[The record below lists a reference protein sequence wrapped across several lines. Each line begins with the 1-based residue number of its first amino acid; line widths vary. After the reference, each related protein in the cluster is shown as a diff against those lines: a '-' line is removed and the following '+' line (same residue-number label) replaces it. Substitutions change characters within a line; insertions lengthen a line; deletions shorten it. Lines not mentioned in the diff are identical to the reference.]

1 MAESLEGPAPL
12 LAVSG
17 LTVSLGHP
25 QAAVV
30 REVGFSIHD
39 HEIAGIAGESGS
51 GKSVTAL
58 SLARLLPP
66 AARARYAGEVRL
78 RGIPGNLLQSG
89 QRTLRR
95 IRGKRLGY
103 IFQEPSAS
111 FNPVFTIRD
120 HLSEILKAA
129 NVPTCRHQERIAR
142 ALQEVGLPA
151 DEATLRAYP
160 GDFSGGMLQR
170 TAIACALLGDPDLL
184 VADEPTTALDT
195 LTQRKIV
202 DLLLRLNHEKGMAV
216 LFISH
221 DLGLLKEMCSQLL
234 VMQAGAVVESGKSAD
249 ILARPQ
255 HPYTRNLLRDL
266 PKLRLR
272 PGMAS

>member
-1 MAESLEGPAPL
+1 MTDSIEGPEPL
-12 LAVSG
+12 LSVSG
-17 LTVSLGHP
+17 LTVSLGQP
-25 QAAVV
+25 RFPVV
-30 REVGFSIHD
+30 QEVGFSLHD
-39 HEIAGIAGESGS
+39 NEIVGIAGESGS

-78 RGIPGNLLQSG
+78 RGLPGNLLQAPE
-89 QRTLRR
+89 RILRR
-95 IRGKRLGY
+95 IRGTRLGY

-129 NVPTCRHQERIAR
+129 GIPDRLHRERVSR
-142 ALQEVGLPA
+142 ALQEVGLPS
-151 DEATLRAYP
+151 DEPTLRAYP

-170 TAIACALLGDPDLL
+170 AAIACALLGAPDLL
-184 VADEPTTALDT
+184 IADEPTTALDT

-221 DLGLLKEMCSQLL
+221 DLGLLKEICTQLL
-234 VMQAGAVVESGKSAD
+234 VMQAGKVVESGKTPD
-249 ILARPQ
+249 LLTRPQ
-255 HPYTRNLLRDL
+255 HPYTRELLRDL

-272 PGMAS
+272 PTRAS